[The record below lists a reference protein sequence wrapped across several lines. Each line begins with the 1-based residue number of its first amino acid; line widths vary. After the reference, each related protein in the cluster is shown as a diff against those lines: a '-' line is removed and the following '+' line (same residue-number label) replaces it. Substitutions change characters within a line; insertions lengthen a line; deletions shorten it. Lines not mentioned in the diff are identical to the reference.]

1 MRIRYAALY
10 ITLGIAL
17 GLSIHVMVDLQAVRA
32 EWAAPSSS
40 PIRTA
45 DPAYA

>member
-10 ITLGIAL
+10 ITLGVTL
-17 GLSIHVMVDLQAVRA
+17 GLYLHGIVTLRSAEA

-40 PIRTA
+40 PARTA